1 MKLEAQG
8 GLFQCFWKWIDL
20 KITKI
25 EGTCV
30 MEAFKGAQG
39 SLLPRVP
46 LVGDA
51 NPASSYIF
59 SWAYSENKGKMSSSH
74 FEQSICLLIRNH
86 V

>member
-8 GLFQCFWKWIDL
+8 GLFQCFWKWMDL

-51 NPASSYIF
+51 NPASS
-59 SWAYSENKGKMSSSH
+59 
-74 FEQSICLLIRNH
+74 
-86 V
+86 